1 MRKYFS
7 CFLVVLLLAI
17 ASNVYAEG
25 SFSATS
31 SSKQVEQNGTFNV
44 ILSGNSVGRVNINV
58 ENGSCSTS
66 SLWYEEKTQSIL
78 CNAGSSGTVKVTVMP
93 QRGFSDSEGN
103 LYSPGSKVLSVEVK
117 EKTTTKTTE
126 KVEVKTTTTK
136 KNTTTVNSTKTTKKE
151 TTNTTKTDVVTTKE
165 KTTEDKKDNN
175 DMILDNNYESLQLSK
190 SEIDSSLENTGMI
203 ISEIKIGNSIYPAL
217 KAKDNNLLKSDDGNY
232 YIYDSN
238 TEKFTNKVMLIHLNN
253 RDFFVDNDIE
263 NATSVLAGDKTIM
276 GEKLADRYYK
286 IKVLNSEGEFIYYIY
301 ETTEESMQLFSEDL
315 FACKNVDVNSKNNSM
330 YLIVFGF
337 VLFIIGLLTFVYIKF
352 WRK

>member
-1 MRKYFS
+1 MRKYLS
-7 CFLVVLLLAI
+7 VLVVLLLVMTT
-17 ASNVYAEG
+17 NVYAAG
-25 SFSATS
+25 SFSATL
-31 SSKQVEQNGTFNV
+31 SSKQVEPNGAFNV
-44 ILSGNSVGRVNINV
+44 TLSGSSVGRVNISV
-58 ENGSCSTS
+58 ENGACSTS
-66 SLWYEEKTQSIL
+66 SLWYEEKTQSIS
-78 CNAGSSGTVKVTVMP
+78 CSAKSSGTVKVTVMP

-103 LYSPGSKVLSVEVK
+103 LYSPGTKVLSVEVK

-136 KNTTTVNSTKTTKKE
+136 KNTTAVNSTKSTKKE

-165 KTTEDKKDNN
+165 KTTEDKKDN

-190 SEIDSSLENTGMI
+190 SEIDPSLENTGMI
-203 ISEIKIGNSIYPAL
+203 ISEIEIGNSIYPAL
-217 KAKDNNLLKSDDGNY
+217 KAKDNYLLKSDDGNY
-232 YIYDSN
+232 YMYDSN
-238 TEKFTNKVMLIHLNN
+238 TEKFTSKVMLIHLNN
-253 RDFFVDNDIE
+253 RYFFVDNAID
-263 NATSVLAGDKTIM
+263 NATSVLVGDKTIM